1 MPSSSSA
8 LWSSNRKRLKRP
20 LMPIDSSIMSTIIM
34 VIMLMMVELSQCQQ
48 SSSTIKLQ
56 RFLIEP
62 ENVTVDIGESIILP
76 CRIANKVG
84 TVQCK

>member
-1 MPSSSSA
+1 
-8 LWSSNRKRLKRP
+8 
-20 LMPIDSSIMSTIIM
+20 
-34 VIMLMMVELSQCQQ
+34 MLMMVELSQCQQ